1 MEIKKRLVAL
11 FLALTT
17 TISMVGCNTN
27 DKDNDSEKDNTS
39 IEILYYDN
47 SDLDLYQ
54 VITINYDG
62 RIQTILGKLSATPY
76 NPTIT
81 YKIIADIKVIYEL
94 NRETNKMVSSYDIL
108 EIESLTN
115 YLSEEEVKDLKQ
127 YNDDEIICLYY
138 DKVVNKND
146 VKKLVKN
153 N

>member
-39 IEILYYDN
+39 IETLYYDN
-47 SDLDLYQ
+47 SVLDLYQ
-54 VITINYDG
+54 IITINYDG